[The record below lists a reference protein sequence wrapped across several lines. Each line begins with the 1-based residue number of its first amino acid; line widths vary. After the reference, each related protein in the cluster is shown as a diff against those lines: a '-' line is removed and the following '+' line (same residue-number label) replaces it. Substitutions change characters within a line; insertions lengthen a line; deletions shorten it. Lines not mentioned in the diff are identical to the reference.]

1 MYFDA
6 ESVASTLFSSRFEEI
21 LFWVAVIFSFALPG
35 IFFTRWSRQNAASVE
50 RKPVNDLS
58 NLTNFALI
66 PAAAIAIVVGYAR
79 VGALPHWL
87 FYPGL
92 ALFVLGLALTVWAYH
107 TLGRFF
113 SLEVQ
118 IQNDHNIVDSGPYR
132 VLRHPGYAGVAF
144 GFLGLGIALQS
155 WVSVLV
161 LLLATTAA
169 FAYRVHVEEKFLV
182 DELGDDY
189 VRYMAKTKRIIPYV
203 W

>member
-132 VLRHPGYAGVAF
+132 VLRHPGYTGVAF

-182 DELGDDY
+182 AELGDEY
-189 VRYMAKTKRIIPYV
+189 VRYMARTKRIIPYV

>member
-6 ESVASTLFSSRFEEI
+6 ESVASPLFSSPFEEI
-21 LFWVAVIFSFALPG
+21 LFWVAVIFSFALPL
-35 IFFTRWSRQNAASVE
+35 IFFGRWSRQNAASTK
-50 RKPVNDLS
+50 RKPVKDLS

-66 PAAAIAIVVGYAR
+66 PAAAIAIVIGYAR
-79 VGALPHWL
+79 IGTLPHWL

-118 IQNDHNIVDSGPYR
+118 IQNDHNIVDTGPYR
-132 VLRHPGYAGVAF
+132 VLRHPGYAGVAV

-182 DELGDDY
+182 AELGDDY
-189 VRYMAKTKRIIPYV
+189 VRYLARTKRIIPYV

>member
-6 ESVASTLFSSRFEEI
+6 ESVASPLFSSRFEEI

-35 IFFTRWSRQNAASVE
+35 IYFGRWSRRNAASVK

-66 PAAAIAIVVGYAR
+66 PTAVIAIVVGYAR

-92 ALFVLGLALTVWAYH
+92 ALFILGLALTVWAYH

-132 VLRHPGYAGVAF
+132 VLRHPGYARVAC

-155 WVSVLV
+155 CVSVLI

-182 DELGDDY
+182 AELGDDY
-189 VRYMAKTKRIIPYV
+189 VRYMARTKRIIPYV